1 MKNLLIA
8 ANWKSNMMKFE
19 AKDWLVEV
27 SSLEL
32 AENLEVVIFSPFT
45 LLDNLSGYIKVN
57 SMPFKIGAQDISPYD
72 NGPYTGEISA
82 KQIKEFA
89 DYVLI
94 GHSERRANFG
104 ETDEMINKKI
114 EKSLG
119 EGLSAIV
126 CVSSL
131 NQARSLTSGDFTIAY
146 EPLDA
151 IGTGNPENPKAVLE
165 LVRQIKKIRDLPIIY
180 GGSVSPENIKE
191 YSSIENISGALV
203 GGNSL
208 NPEVFSSL
216 IKNVH

>member
-126 CVSSL
+126 CVSNL
-131 NQARSLTSGDFTIAY
+131 NQVRSLTSGDFTIAY
-146 EPLDA
+146 EQLDA